1 MLICRPDDGWLAA
14 GAVQKLPKIGG
25 EDNAMQPC
33 PREQESLPTG
43 SLGKDHRCP
52 ITVGEENGEDGGPVR
67 PGLRPVEST
76 MA

>member
-1 MLICRPDDGWLAA
+1 MMVGWQRERC
-14 GAVQKLPKIGG
+14 GNEQKMEVQ
-25 EDNAMQPC
+25 DNAMQPR
-33 PREQESLPTG
+33 PGEQETLSTHG
-43 SLGKDHRCP
+43 LGKDHRCP

>member
-14 GAVQKLPKIGG
+14 GAVQKLPKL
-25 EDNAMQPC
+25 EAQDNDVQPR

-67 PGLRPVEST
+67 PSLRPVEST

>member
-14 GAVQKLPKIGG
+14 GAVAKLPKL
-25 EDNAMQPC
+25 EVQDNDVQPR

-52 ITVGEENGEDGGPVR
+52 ITVGEEKW
-67 PGLRPVEST
+67 
-76 MA
+76 

>member
-1 MLICRPDDGWLAA
+1 MLICRPDDGWQAA
-14 GAVQKLPKIGG
+14 GAVQKLPKL
-25 EDNAMQPC
+25 EVQDNDVQPR

-43 SLGKDHRCP
+43 GLGKDHRCP
-52 ITVGEENGEDGGPVR
+52 ITVSEENGADGGPVR

>member
-14 GAVQKLPKIGG
+14 GAVQKLPKL
-25 EDNAMQPC
+25 EVQDNDVQPR